1 MTQFQGF
8 LMSLS
13 ARVAP
18 GFQGSRSRLC
28 WWADLGSGWVTRWA
42 DEKQETNELVLGV
55 LEKSGFQVSWR
66 VSYELIRRS
75 GGDWKVRLVF
85 IGELMS
91 DEEPECRSD
100 EMSSRCVDRSCKD
113 HAHQQPLEHERHRQ
127 TPKTKTHPTPSSS
140 CQITA
145 GGSWQLLDI

>member
-1 MTQFQGF
+1 M
-8 LMSLS
+8 
-13 ARVAP
+13 
-18 GFQGSRSRLC
+18 
-28 WWADLGSGWVTRWA
+28 
-42 DEKQETNELVLGV
+42 
-55 LEKSGFQVSWR
+55 SWR

-127 TPKTKTHPTPSSS
+127 TPKTKTHPHTFIQLPDHGRRVVTVPPPRRAPPGGPPGFSGWVRWKARTRTASKTCRLGTQLRSS
-140 CQITA
+140 
-145 GGSWQLLDI
+145 GP